1 MEEEIKKI
9 KTSVNKSK
17 CISCQKKRFTKLQKM
32 MDTQSKIKPK
42 KTGKKLGVKTLLI
55 ILGLKK

>member
-42 KTGKKLGVKTLLI
+42 KLGKNLV
-55 ILGLKK
+55 